1 MHTRPRMMTKERQMN
16 KLKQTIAVA
25 LVAAVAISLLSACAE
40 IPPLTDGELSKRIEF
55 NCSFD
60 FMEAGES
67 RRYYVDVKPEGS
79 LDDVTFSSSDESVAS
94 VDEEG
99 VVTALKAGEV
109 TIFAR
114 SKRAREETSFELTVY
129 DAIVFSSD
137 EDGEE
142 ILASAASSEVPVSL
156 ALNGKFLVP
165 VYVNGDLTIEAT
177 GGAELCGVKIE
188 DGGSLCANGI
198 AFAANDAGICVEVA
212 EGASFA
218 AEGCTFGCT
227 SSEETAA
234 CAAARGFESLV
245 LDECEFSGF
254 ATAVS
259 ISPSNGHAEVFNN
272 VFAECE
278 VAIEVDVALPEVCGN
293 AALSGRIDDNI
304 FVLCGKTLDF
314 RTYGKY
320 DGELKTEET

>member
-1 MHTRPRMMTKERQMN
+1 MTEERRMN
-16 KLKQTIAVA
+16 KLRQTIAIAV
-25 LVAAVAISLLSACAE
+25 VAAVAISLLSACAE
-40 IPPLTDGELSKRIEF
+40 IPPLTDGELSKRLEF

-67 RRYYVDVKPEGS
+67 RRYYVKVKPEGS

-114 SKRAREETSFELTVY
+114 SKKAMEETSLELTVY

-142 ILASAASSEVPVSL
+142 ALASAASSEVPISL

-165 VYVNGDLTIEAT
+165 VYVNGDLTIESI

-188 DGGSLCANGI
+188 DGGSLCAKSI
-198 AFAANDAGICVEVA
+198 AFASSDDGICVETG

-218 AEGCTFGCT
+218 AEGCTFKCDRAQEA
-227 SSEETAA
+227 SAA
-234 CAAARGFESLV
+234 CAARRGFESLI

-259 ISPSNGHAEVFNN
+259 ISPSDGRAEVFNN

-278 VAIEVDVALPEVCGN
+278 VAIEADVALPEVCGN
-293 AALSGRIDDNI
+293 AALSGRIEDNI
-304 FVLCGKTLDF
+304 FVACGKTLNF
-314 RTYGKY
+314 RVYGKY
-320 DGELKTEET
+320 DGELKTEEN